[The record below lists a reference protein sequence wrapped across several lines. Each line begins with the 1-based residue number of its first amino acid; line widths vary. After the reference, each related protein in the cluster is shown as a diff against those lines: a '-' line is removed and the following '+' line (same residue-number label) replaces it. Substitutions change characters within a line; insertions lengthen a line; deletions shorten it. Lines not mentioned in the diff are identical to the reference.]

1 MDRDSN
7 PFRMGSMSYILDAQY
22 QEVMGELPS
31 PAPRAFDTPTS
42 PSIRR
47 PEREEKYI
55 AIGIDFGTTYSGV
68 SWAHSSTPNDIHHV
82 AHWPYDGFRG
92 KDEVQIPTQV
102 DLASNDWGYLVSK
115 DADPVRW
122 FKLLL
127 LETRDL
133 KKDMKETNHPLENS
147 REKLRKHAGYEPSAV
162 ISLVADFLQKLWEHA
177 LTEIQYELDLDLL
190 PIKVAITVPAIW
202 PLYAREKMEIAA
214 EKAGITKPRRIG
226 KTELILVEEP
236 EAAAVSTLFDRKD
249 YPEIEVGESFIVC
262 DCGGGTIDITSYTV
276 TSVNPFI
283 VKEAVKG
290 DGKLCG
296 AFLIDDAFENWMK
309 IKSDG
314 LRFDR
319 CDRADIRDF
328 MNEDW
333 EHGIKRAFTGRERS
347 FSIRPPAKAFGVVKR
362 TKGRSDNFQISSDVI
377 KQFYSRTY
385 NGIRELI
392 SQQKAEITK
401 TLGKPPKKILLVGG
415 LGASRYL
422 YSMLHEQH
430 QNVLQPAQ
438 AWSAVSRGA
447 VIAVLKNAYNPAGAS
462 LGAESADAI
471 LSLQTMPAIASRI
484 ARASYGAIFHSPV
497 SWVSPP
503 VDLSKET
510 PFVDREGVKRVNRV
524 KWYLA
529 KGEEVHNKDPV
540 NHYFFYVFES
550 PDDTTLSLGIEVTDA
565 DTPSVRPDSSIR
577 TLCKIGCKIDI
588 PWENMKEMRDSSG
601 KLLKCR
607 KATGLI
613 LSMSFGGAPKW
624 TLTAGG
630 KTIEQKADV
639 QYA

>member
-1 MDRDSN
+1 MDRNSN
-7 PFRMGSMSYILDAQY
+7 PFRMGSMSYVLDAQY
-22 QEVMGELPS
+22 QELMSELPS
-31 PAPRAFDTPTS
+31 PAPPVLETPSS
-42 PSIRR
+42 PSFRR
-47 PEREEKYI
+47 AEREEKYI

-82 AHWPYDGFRG
+82 AHWPYDGYRG

-102 DLASNDWGYLVSK
+102 DLSTNDWGYLVSK

-133 KKDMKETNHPLENS
+133 KKDMKETNHPLEHS
-147 REKLRKHAGYEPSAV
+147 REKLRKHVGYEPSAV
-162 ISLVADFLQKLWEHA
+162 IDLVADFLQRLWEHT
-177 LTEIQYELDLDLL
+177 LSEIQYELDLDLL

-202 PLYAREKMEIAA
+202 PLYAREKMEAA
-214 EKAGITKPRRIG
+214 AAKAGITKPRRIG

-236 EAAAVSTLFDRKD
+236 EAAAVSTLFDRQG
-249 YPEIEVGESFIVC
+249 YPEIEIGESFIVC

-276 TSVNPFI
+276 TSVSPFI
-283 VKEAVKG
+283 VKEAVTG

-309 IKSDG
+309 IKSG
-314 LRFDR
+314 LRFDK
-319 CDRADIRDF
+319 CDRADVRDF
-328 MNEDW
+328 MNEEW
-333 EHGIKRAFTGRERS
+333 EHGIKRAFTGKEPS

-362 TKGRSDNFQISSDVI
+362 TKGRTDNFQISSDVI

-392 SQQKAEITK
+392 SEQKSEITK
-401 TLGKPPKKILLVGG
+401 KLGKPPKKILLVGG

-462 LGAESADAI
+462 LGANSGDAL
-471 LSLQTMPAIASRI
+471 LSLRTMPTIASRI
-484 ARASYGAIFHSPV
+484 SRASYGVIFASRAKTV
-497 SWVSPP
+497 NPP
-503 VDLSKET
+503 VDHAKEEVYKDKEGIER
-510 PFVDREGVKRVNRV
+510 VDRMAWCLR
-524 KWYLA
+524 
-529 KGEEVHNKDPV
+529 KGESVDNKDQV
-540 NHYFFYVFES
+540 NYYFQRDFDS
-550 PDDTTLSLGIEVTDA
+550 PDVKTLSIRIHLSDA
-565 DTPSVRPDSSIR
+565 DEPPIIPDSSVR
-577 TLCKIGCKIDI
+577 QLCGIECQIDI
-588 PWENMKEMRDSSG
+588 PWETMREMRDPEG
-601 KLLKCR
+601 NLLKCR

-613 LSMSFGGAPKW
+613 ISMSFGGAPKW
-624 TLTAGG
+624 KLTAGG
-630 KTIEQKADV
+630 HSTEQKADV
-639 QYA
+639 KYS